1 MLDYNEPRNQLKE
14 MRTET
19 VRAYESINPSK
30 IKDRIKE
37 LETVQNA
44 DGFWDDPE
52 NAKKVSKEISQLQS
66 KIEKFEKMIARIDDA
81 LDTIDIVEL
90 EGDESE
96 DEKILTTVHDL
107 SEAVESLSLATLLS
121 GKYDSLN
128 AILTLHA
135 GAGGTEAQDWCS
147 MLYRMYTRY
156 CERTGWTCT
165 ELDYLA
171 GDEAGIKSVTFRV
184 EGDNAYGYLKAEKG
198 VHRLVRISPFDAN
211 ARRHTSFASLEVMP
225 EIIDTSEIEIRPEDL
240 KVDTYRSSGAG
251 GQHVNKT
258 ESAIRLLHKPTGIVI
273 ECQDERSQFK
283 NRDKAM
289 KLLRAKLYDMKTRE
303 QNEKIAS
310 ERRSQVGTG
319 DRSER
324 IRTYN
329 YPQGRVTDH
338 RIGFTIYSLE
348 SFLNGNIDGMID
360 ALATADTAAKLQN
373 GDF

>member
-14 MRTET
+14 MRTEM
-19 VRAYESINPSK
+19 VRAYESINPTK
-30 IKDRIKE
+30 IRERIKE
-37 LETVQNA
+37 LETVQNS
-44 DGFWDDPE
+44 DGFWDDPD

-165 ELDYLA
+165 ELD
-171 GDEAGIKSVTFRV
+171 
-184 EGDNAYGYLKAEKG
+184 
-198 VHRLVRISPFDAN
+198 
-211 ARRHTSFASLEVMP
+211 
-225 EIIDTSEIEIRPEDL
+225 
-240 KVDTYRSSGAG
+240 
-251 GQHVNKT
+251 
-258 ESAIRLLHKPTGIVI
+258 
-273 ECQDERSQFK
+273 
-283 NRDKAM
+283 
-289 KLLRAKLYDMKTRE
+289 
-303 QNEKIAS
+303 
-310 ERRSQVGTG
+310 
-319 DRSER
+319 
-324 IRTYN
+324 
-329 YPQGRVTDH
+329 
-338 RIGFTIYSLE
+338 
-348 SFLNGNIDGMID
+348 
-360 ALATADTAAKLQN
+360 
-373 GDF
+373 